1 MGKMQLPE
9 EFKEFINLLN
19 SNGVKYLLLGGWAVG
34 YYSNPRAT
42 KDIDFLVFIDNS
54 NLKKLEK
61 VFYNF
66 KSPPINIE
74 ILKEEKGYLFIGSP
88 PLRIEVISNADGI
101 NIKDCYKRKNIIEI
115 DNVKINII
123 SKEDLIIN
131 KKSTNRLKDLS
142 DAEAL
147 ENYKINPNINTK
159 NILKSKLIL
168 SNIVGA
174 YGGEL
179 NEENIDMKK
188 RKKDSNYKND
198 LNIINK
204 TILLYNKAL
213 DTKNEKDIFALH
225 NSFKKNPV
233 TNKIYDVFKYK
244 ISRNK
249 IYNEIEYRY
258 KLLLKNEYS
267 HLENNPKTS
276 HKEHKGAK

>member
-1 MGKMQLPE
+1 MERMQLPE

-19 SNGVKYLLLGGWAVG
+19 ANHVKYLLLGGWAVG
-34 YYSNPRAT
+34 YYGNPRVT
-42 KDIDFLVFIDNS
+42 KDIDFIVFTDNS

-61 VFYNF
+61 VFHDF

-101 NIKDCYKRKNIIEI
+101 DIKDCYKRKNVVEI
-115 DNVKINII
+115 DDIKINII
-123 SKEDLIIN
+123 SKNDLIIN
-131 KKSTNRLKDLS
+131 KKSTNRLKDHA

-147 ENYKINPNINTK
+147 ENYKINPSINTK
-159 NILKSKLIL
+159 DILKSKLIL

-174 YGGEL
+174 YGKQLKSES
-179 NEENIDMKK
+179 IDIKK
-188 RKKDSNYKND
+188 RKNDNNYKND

-213 DTKNEKDIFALH
+213 NTKSNKDIFALH
-225 NSFKKNPV
+225 NSFKKNPL
-233 TNKIYDVFKYK
+233 TNNAYNIFKYK
-244 ISRNK
+244 SLRNK
-249 IYNEIEYRY
+249 IYNEIEYRC

-267 HLENNPKTS
+267 FLIK
-276 HKEHKGAK
+276 K

>member
-61 VFYNF
+61 VFHDF

-115 DNVKINII
+115 DDVKINII

-159 NILKSKLIL
+159 DILKSKLIL

-188 RKKDSNYKND
+188 RKRDSNYKND

-267 HLENNPKTS
+267 HLVNIPKSS
-276 HKEHKGAK
+276 HKEH

>member
-1 MGKMQLPE
+1 M
-9 EFKEFINLLN
+9 
-19 SNGVKYLLLGGWAVG
+19 
-34 YYSNPRAT
+34 
-42 KDIDFLVFIDNS
+42 
-54 NLKKLEK
+54 
-61 VFYNF
+61 
-66 KSPPINIE
+66 
-74 ILKEEKGYLFIGSP
+74 
-88 PLRIEVISNADGI
+88 RIEVISNADGI

-115 DNVKINII
+115 DDVKINII
-123 SKEDLIIN
+123 AKEDLIIN
-131 KKSTNRLKDLS
+131 KKSTNRIKDLS

-174 YGGEL
+174 YGSEL

-188 RKKDSNYKND
+188 RKKDSNYMND

-213 DTKNEKDIFALH
+213 ETKSEKDVFALH
-225 NSFKKNPV
+225 NSFKKNPL

-244 ISRNK
+244 TMRNK

-267 HLENNPKTS
+267 HLIDK
-276 HKEHKGAK
+276 K

>member
-1 MGKMQLPE
+1 MGRMQLPE

-19 SNGVKYLLLGGWAVG
+19 KNGVKYLLLGGWAVG

-42 KDIDFLVFIDNS
+42 KDIDFLVFIDKI

-61 VFYNF
+61 VFYDF
-66 KSPPINIE
+66 KAPAINIE

-115 DNVKINII
+115 DDIKIHII
-123 SKEDLIIN
+123 SKEDLIKN
-131 KKSTNRLKDLS
+131 KKSTNRLKDHA

-147 ENYKINPNINTK
+147 EQYKVNPDINTK
-159 NILKSKLIL
+159 NILKIKLIL

-174 YGGEL
+174 YGDEL
-179 NEENIDMKK
+179 NKENIDMKK
-188 RKKDSNYKND
+188 RKKDRNYKND
-198 LNIINK
+198 LLIINK

-213 DTKNEKDIFALH
+213 NTKSEKDVFALH
-225 NSFKKNPV
+225 NSFKKNPL
-233 TNKIYDVFKYK
+233 TNKIYDVFSYK
-244 ISRNK
+244 ILRKK
-249 IYNEIEYRY
+249 IYNEIEYRF

-267 HLENNPKTS
+267 YLINNKYLGKS
-276 HKEHKGAK
+276 

>member
-1 MGKMQLPE
+1 MGRMRLPE
-9 EFKEFINLLN
+9 EFKKFINLLN
-19 SNGVKYLLLGGWAVG
+19 SNDVKYLLLGGWAVG

-61 VFYNF
+61 VFYDF
-66 KSPPINIE
+66 KSPPIDIE
-74 ILKEEKGYLFIGSP
+74 ILKEKKGYLFIGSP
-88 PLRIEVISNADGI
+88 PLRIKVISNADGI
-101 NIKDCYKRKNIIEI
+101 NIKDCYRRKNIIEI
-115 DNVKINII
+115 DDVKINII

-168 SNIVGA
+168 LNIIGA

-179 NEENIDMKK
+179 NEETIDMKK

-213 DTKNEKDIFALH
+213 DTKNEKDVFTLH
-225 NSFKKNPV
+225 NSFKKNPL

-267 HLENNPKTS
+267 HLLNKN
-276 HKEHKGAK
+276 

>member
-1 MGKMQLPE
+1 MERMRLPE

-19 SNGVKYLLLGGWAVG
+19 LNGVKYLLLGGWAVG
-34 YYSNPRAT
+34 YYSNPRTT

-61 VFYNF
+61 VFHDF

-115 DNVKINII
+115 DDVKINVI

-147 ENYKINPNINTK
+147 ENFKINPNINTK

-168 SNIVGA
+168 LNIVGA
-174 YGGEL
+174 YGNEL
-179 NEENIDMKK
+179 NEENLDMKK

-213 DTKNEKDIFALH
+213 DTKNEKDVFALH
-225 NSFKKNPV
+225 NSFKKNPL

-244 ISRNK
+244 ILRNK

-267 HLENNPKTS
+267 HLINDPKSS
-276 HKEHKGAK
+276 HKER

>member
-19 SNGVKYLLLGGWAVG
+19 LNGVKYLLLGGWAVG

-61 VFYNF
+61 VFHDF

-115 DNVKINII
+115 DDVKINII

-131 KKSTNRLKDLS
+131 KKSTSRLKDLS

-147 ENYKINPNINTK
+147 ENYKINPDINTK

-168 SNIVGA
+168 LNIIGA

-188 RKKDSNYKND
+188 RKKDGNYKND
-198 LNIINK
+198 LNIINE

-213 DTKNEKDIFALH
+213 DTKSEKDIFALH
-225 NSFKKNPV
+225 YSFKKNPL
-233 TNKIYDVFKYK
+233 TNKIYDDFKYK
-244 ISRNK
+244 ILRNK

-267 HLENNPKTS
+267 HLINNPKSS
-276 HKEHKGAK
+276 H

>member
-1 MGKMQLPE
+1 MGKTQLPE

-19 SNGVKYLLLGGWAVG
+19 KNSVKYLLLGGWAVG

-61 VFYNF
+61 VFFDF
-66 KSPPINIE
+66 KSPPVNIE
-74 ILKEEKGYLFIGSP
+74 LLKEEKGYLFIGSP

-101 NIKDCYKRKNIIEI
+101 NIKDCYKRKKIIEI
-115 DNVKINII
+115 DDVKINII

-131 KKSTNRLKDLS
+131 KKSTKRLKDQA
-142 DAEAL
+142 DAEVL
-147 ENYKINPNINTK
+147 ENNKINPDINTK
-159 NILKSKLIL
+159 NILKIKLIL
-168 SNIVGA
+168 LNITGA
-174 YGGEL
+174 YGNEL
-179 NEENIDMKK
+179 NEETIDMKK

-213 DTKNEKDIFALH
+213 DSKSEKDVFALH
-225 NSFKKNPV
+225 NSFKKNPL

-244 ISRNK
+244 ILRKK

-267 HLENNPKTS
+267 YLEKNNK
-276 HKEHKGAK
+276 K

>member
-34 YYSNPRAT
+34 YYGNPRAT

-54 NLKKLEK
+54 NLKKLKK
-61 VFYNF
+61 VFSDF

-74 ILKEEKGYLFIGSP
+74 ILKEEKGYIFIGSP
-88 PLRIEVISNADGI
+88 PLRIEVINNADGI
-101 NIKDCYKRKNIIEI
+101 NIKDCYKRKKIIEL
-115 DNVKINII
+115 DDVKINII

-131 KKSTNRLKDLS
+131 KKSTKRLKDHA
-142 DAEAL
+142 DAEVL
-147 ENYKINPNINTK
+147 ENNKLDTKINTK
-159 NILKSKLIL
+159 DILKLKLIL
-168 SNIVGA
+168 SNIIGA
-174 YGGEL
+174 YGSEL

-233 TNKIYDVFKYK
+233 TNKIYDIFKYK

-267 HLENNPKTS
+267 HLANNPKTS
-276 HKEHKGAK
+276 HKEHKG

>member
-1 MGKMQLPE
+1 MGRMQLPE

-61 VFYNF
+61 VFYDF
-66 KSPPINIE
+66 KSPPVNIE
-74 ILKEEKGYLFIGSP
+74 VLKEEKGYLFIGSP
-88 PLRIEVISNADGI
+88 PLCIEIISNADGI
-101 NIKDCYKRKNIIEI
+101 NIKDCYKRRNVIEI
-115 DNVKINII
+115 DDIKINII

-131 KKSTNRLKDLS
+131 KKSTNRLKDHA

-147 ENYKINPNINTK
+147 ENYKINPIINTK
-159 NILKSKLIL
+159 DILKSKLIL
-168 SNIVGA
+168 SNITGA
-174 YGGEL
+174 YGNEL
-179 NEENIDMKK
+179 NEENSDMKK
-188 RKKDSNYKND
+188 RKKDNNYKND
-198 LNIINK
+198 LNIIKK

-213 DTKNEKDIFALH
+213 ETKNEKDVFALH
-225 NSFKKNPV
+225 NSFKKNPL

-244 ISRNK
+244 TLRNK

-267 HLENNPKTS
+267 YLNFLK
-276 HKEHKGAK
+276 